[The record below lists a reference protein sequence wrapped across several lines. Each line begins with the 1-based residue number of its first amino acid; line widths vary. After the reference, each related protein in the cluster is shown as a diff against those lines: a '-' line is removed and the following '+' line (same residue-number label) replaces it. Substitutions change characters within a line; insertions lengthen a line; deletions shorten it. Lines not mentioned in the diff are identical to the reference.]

1 MMGKSG
7 SDGWGRSVGAGNP
20 DVVLTSSSLSDC
32 LFVPA
37 MTQISPALSS
47 RVELDQGSLE

>member
-7 SDGWGRSVGAGNP
+7 NDERGRSVGAGNP
-20 DVVLTSSSLSDC
+20 DVVLMSSSLLHC

-47 RVELDQGSLE
+47 RVELDQGSLK